1 MNLIPSKNINKA
13 SSDDLKST
21 KNQMITKEVGSLCHQ
36 HKNNKKWI
44 LLINNEDSTISTL
57 QQQRT
62 IDTSKVL
69 HINNTKV
76 KINAHNIETAL
87 TKGNCSAVVLADNTF
102 QKEQIN
108 HLHHCAK
115 LSNTEL
121 VLLDNVSGF
130 H

>member
-1 MNLIPSKNINKA
+1 MNLAHQENIINNSKNVIKN
-13 SSDDLKST
+13 D
-21 KNQMITKEVGSLCHQ
+21 KNQIITREISKLCTK

-44 LLINNEDSTISTL
+44 LLINNEKSTISTL
-57 QQQRT
+57 QQQHT

-87 TKGNCSAVVLADNTF
+87 SKGNCSAVVLADSNLRVD
-102 QKEQIN
+102 QLN
-108 HLHHCAK
+108 HLHSCAK
-115 LSNTEL
+115 LSNTAF
-121 VLLDNVSGF
+121 VLLNNESTF

>member
-1 MNLIPSKNINKA
+1 MNLAHPKDTTSNQKEAIKSYKNH
-13 SSDDLKST
+13 
-21 KNQMITKEVGSLCHQ
+21 MITKEISELCTK
-36 HKNNKKWI
+36 HKHNKKWI
-44 LLINNEDSTISTL
+44 LLINNEESAISTL

-76 KINAHNIETAL
+76 KVNAHNIETAL
-87 TKGNCSAVVLADNTF
+87 SKGNCSAVVLTDNNLRA
-102 QKEQIN
+102 EQLS

-115 LSNTEL
+115 LSNTAF